1 MLNRKFV
8 PLRGKITHMRP
19 KLSISTNGE
28 EYFIYIDNL
37 FGDSSQVFSF
47 TEPDPTEHNIK
58 LHIHRLFD
66 ILRGKAP
73 TEKQKT
79 KIDRF
84 FSEVR
89 NRAGLLDGLKIQG

>member
-1 MLNRKFV
+1 
-8 PLRGKITHMRP
+8 MRP
-19 KLSISTNGE
+19 KLSISTDGK
-28 EYFIYIDNL
+28 EYHIKIENL
-37 FGDSSQVFSF
+37 FEKDQVFSF
-47 TEPDPTEHNIK
+47 TEPEPTEHNIK
-58 LHIHRLFD
+58 IQIHRLFD
-66 ILRGKAP
+66 ILRLNAQ

>member
-1 MLNRKFV
+1 
-8 PLRGKITHMRP
+8 MRP
-19 KLSISTNGE
+19 NIQISTDGN
-28 EYFIYIDNL
+28 EYHIKIENL
-37 FGDSSQVFSF
+37 FEKDKVFIF
-47 TEPDPTEHNIK
+47 TEPEPTEHNIK

-66 ILRGKAP
+66 ILKDKAP

-89 NRAGLLDGLKIQG
+89 NQAGLLDGLNYEKTTNAGG

>member
-1 MLNRKFV
+1 
-8 PLRGKITHMRP
+8 MRP
-19 KLSISTNGE
+19 NIHISTDGK
-28 EYFIYIDNL
+28 EYHIKIENL
-37 FGDSSQVFSF
+37 FEKQTSQVFSF
-47 TEPDPTEHNIK
+47 TEPEPTEHNIK

-66 ILRGKAP
+66 ILRDKAP

-89 NRAGLLDGLKIQG
+89 NRAGLLDGLKIQE

>member
-1 MLNRKFV
+1 
-8 PLRGKITHMRP
+8 MRP
-19 KLSISTNGE
+19 NIHISTDGK
-28 EYFIYIDNL
+28 EYHIKIENL
-37 FGDSSQVFSF
+37 FEKQTSQVFSF
-47 TEPDPTEHNIK
+47 TEPEPTEHNIK

-66 ILRGKAP
+66 ILRDKAP

-89 NRAGLLDGLKIQG
+89 NRAGLLDGLNDEKTTRCQEAISK

>member
-1 MLNRKFV
+1 
-8 PLRGKITHMRP
+8 MRP
-19 KLSISTNGE
+19 NIQISTDGK
-28 EYFIYIDNL
+28 EYHIKIENL
-37 FGDSSQVFSF
+37 FEKQTSQVFSF
-47 TEPDPTEHNIK
+47 TEPEPTEHNIK

-66 ILRGKAP
+66 ILRDKAP

-89 NRAGLLDGLKIQG
+89 NRAGLLDGLNYEKTTNAGG

>member
-1 MLNRKFV
+1 
-8 PLRGKITHMRP
+8 MRP
-19 KLSISTNGE
+19 KLLIFADRDKF
-28 EYFIYIDNL
+28 FIKVDNL
-37 FGDSSQVFSF
+37 FEKQSAQVFSF

-66 ILRGKAP
+66 ILRDKAP

-89 NRAGLLDGLKIQG
+89 NRSGLLDGLKIQG